1 MEPLFFGKE
10 RKYMKKIILL
20 IVSTSM
26 ALALALTACGSQRET
41 ADLTEPD
48 DVYWAYFEACASQNL
63 SQARIHLTESAKQ
76 KAQTI
81 GVCGFT
87 HDSINTYEQKQG
99 NPARSFPEDP
109 TLTVNEKASSLTW
122 VDDRGNLAI
131 VILVDENGTWKIQ
144 ESRWSK

>member
-1 MEPLFFGKE
+1 
-10 RKYMKKIILL
+10 MKKKILL
-20 IVSTSM
+20 IVSIST
-26 ALALALTACGSQRET
+26 ALALALTACGSQTET
-41 ADLTEPD
+41 TDLTEPD
-48 DVYWAYFEACASQNL
+48 DVYWAYYDACSSQDP
-63 SQARIHLTESAKQ
+63 SQAEGHLTESAKQ
-76 KAQTI
+76 KTQNI

-109 TLTVNEKASSLTW
+109 TLTVNEEVASLTW

-131 VILVDENGTWKIQ
+131 VILVAENGKWKIE